1 MIEAFL
7 LMLSDE
13 SKKCG
18 SCKESK
24 RRRGACKDRKQIF
37 VENLRSRI
45 PITLHCSEQT
55 RFPESG
61 RIF

>member
-1 MIEAFL
+1 
-7 LMLSDE
+7 MLSDE

-45 PITLHCSEQT
+45 PITLHCAELT